1 MFDKLKK
8 YSKNVIYFIFSV
20 YLITILLQNTSTYAI
35 ESSFEVAIK
44 IVRYLC
50 YICFIIKIFLDWK
63 NGKNKITISMIA
75 IGVLS
80 LIVYYFSKD
89 KKLLILTILLC
100 ALRNTDKEKLIE
112 IGMKTYVIVFF
123 TVVIGSLFNLI
134 PDWVYIQRQ
143 TSERHSLGFI
153 YPTITSAFYLALV
166 MMYVC
171 NRKNKIKVY
180 EIFILEM
187 INVFIYKYTDG
198 RTSFLLATIVLL
210 AILIKKIKIVNV
222 IIHSKFSKNMLK
234 VLCYILPAFAMIFI
248 LLFTYLYSID
258 SNIANSA
265 NRILSNRLDLNV
277 QAFNNYKITLFGQDI
292 SWKGWGGVGHD
303 PDIDLENYTYNFV
316 DNSYVRI
323 IFDYGVIP
331 SLLIIIGYTIILIK
345 NYKNNDYRSIFILI
359 IMMLMA
365 EMEPCL
371 VDFNSNIFLIY
382 FVPLMEYKPIEKLTY
397 KNIIRK
403 LERKK

>member
-1 MFDKLKK
+1 
-8 YSKNVIYFIFSV
+8 
-20 YLITILLQNTSTYAI
+20 
-35 ESSFEVAIK
+35 
-44 IVRYLC
+44 
-50 YICFIIKIFLDWK
+50 
-63 NGKNKITISMIA
+63 
-75 IGVLS
+75 
-80 LIVYYFSKD
+80 
-89 KKLLILTILLC
+89 
-100 ALRNTDKEKLIE
+100 
-112 IGMKTYVIVFF
+112 
-123 TVVIGSLFNLI
+123 
-134 PDWVYIQRQ
+134 
-143 TSERHSLGFI
+143 
-153 YPTITSAFYLALV
+153 